1 MKLFGSIKELVSAVF
16 RKNSQEI
23 TLRPNQSVTYTAARD
38 VQLPPENTDSVLMS
52 ATSQATMTNK
62 TFDANG
68 TGNSLSNV
76 EPADFKTELLDAD
89 KALVRNASGAV
100 ISAKIANVNVD
111 SAAGIDATKIADGS
125 VTNTEFQYINALGS
139 AAVGVSDNQILTNK
153 TIDGDNNTLSD
164 IAISSLK
171 TVLADADKVIR
182 RDATGAVVSGNS
194 IPNSSA
200 LVTTDASQ
208 SLLNKTVSSTAL
220 TTGALTLPAGTEAER
235 PGTPTNGMVRYNST
249 SGSFEGYANAAWSGI
264 GGGGTTDLINQA
276 SHGFIVGD
284 VLYINGS
291 TYTKARAD
299 SAPTAEVVGMVSR
312 YIDANNF
319 ELTLSGEVK
328 GLTGLVSGEMYF
340 LSPTTAGAVTI
351 TEPTVV
357 GQISLPVGIASSTTT
372 MYVAPKRGV
381 VVGSANV
388 QTVIPLANNTTTT
401 VQNVSAYSAGQ
412 LTGWIEISATTPL
425 RFYISAQFS
434 KNGAATNWNLSYQTS
449 GDTPPTSFS
458 MTITSG
464 GLIQVI
470 LPSIT
475 GFVSS
480 SISYSLNAPA
490 VGTTLPLS
498 IDAGSIQTGTVAA
511 ARLPEATY
519 TVIGASRRNRIQ
531 KKTLAVTVTASS
543 GATVALPTLQLNNL
557 VVGRNYRLVMHG
569 YFSCFVNATGAAF
582 SAVHNASQLALLY
595 YEPVVAG
602 SNRFMAASAEQI
614 FTAAATTITFQFA
627 NTSGANGC
635 ALAGGLSWVILEEL
649 NGIDLVTD
657 FT

>member
-139 AAVGVSDNQILTNK
+139 AAVGVSDNQVLTNK

-284 VLYINGS
+284 VLYLNGS

-401 VQNVSAYSAGQ
+401 VQNVSAYSAGE

-480 SISYSLNAPA
+480 SITYSLNAPA

-498 IDAGSIQTGTVAA
+498 IQAENVAVPHNSSSVLNTIRSGTYTPVITNFTNAVIGTIHTAQWMRVGNVVTVSGRLQLGSGGAGSIIGSISVPVPRTTNFTSGNIGGSVVYTRGTFSSVVLGIDT
-511 ARLPEATY
+511 RETFGM
-519 TVIGASRRNRIQ
+519 GAS
-531 KKTLAVTVTASS
+531 SS
-543 GATVALPTLQLNNL
+543 LVGFYSGSVPSMPTD
-557 VVGRNYRLVMHG
+557 
-569 YFSCFVNATGAAF
+569 
-582 SAVHNASQLALLY
+582 
-595 YEPVVAG
+595 
-602 SNRFMAASAEQI
+602 
-614 FTAAATTITFQFA
+614 ATTF
-627 NTSGANGC
+627 S
-635 ALAGGLSWVILEEL
+635 
-649 NGIDLVTD
+649 
-657 FT
+657 FTYQVD